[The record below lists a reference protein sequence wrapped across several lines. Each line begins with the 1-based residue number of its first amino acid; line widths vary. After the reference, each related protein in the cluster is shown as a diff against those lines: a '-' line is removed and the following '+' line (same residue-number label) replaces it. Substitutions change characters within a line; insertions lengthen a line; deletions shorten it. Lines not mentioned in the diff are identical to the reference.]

1 MAKIWSIIVLSVAT
15 FTAGVSAAATT
26 VFPAAAGST
35 TISSPI
41 VVSGTYDGGMK
52 RFNRNNGCNAGEG
65 GDADAVFHIQSGG
78 TLQNVII
85 GSAQTEGVHCLGPCT
100 IRNVWWE
107 DVCEDALTIKQ
118 TSGTSYII
126 GGGARNAADKV
137 IQHNGGGTVSVT
149 DFFVSN
155 FGKLYRSCGNCST
168 QYKRTFVATGVVAES
183 GSSLAG
189 INTNYGD
196 KATIKNTCTA
206 GVTDI
211 CQRYTGNN
219 SGDEPTKTGSGNDGT
234 YCVYDSTVTRRST
247 CLG

>member
-1 MAKIWSIIVLSVAT
+1 M
-15 FTAGVSAAATT
+15 FT
-26 VFPAAAGST
+26 
-35 TISSPI
+35 
-41 VVSGTYDGGMK
+41 D
-52 RFNRNNGCNAGEG
+52 GCNAGEG
-65 GDADAVFHIQSGG
+65 GDTDAVSYLKSSFPKSLLTCFRFSISKAAGPFKVSISLSF
-78 TLQNVII
+78 TPPFIPLTITDVII

-189 INTNYGD
+189 INTNYGGE
-196 KATIKNTCTA
+196 I
-206 GVTDI
+206 
-211 CQRYTGNN
+211 
-219 SGDEPTKTGSGNDGT
+219 S
-234 YCVYDSTVTRRST
+234 
-247 CLG
+247 